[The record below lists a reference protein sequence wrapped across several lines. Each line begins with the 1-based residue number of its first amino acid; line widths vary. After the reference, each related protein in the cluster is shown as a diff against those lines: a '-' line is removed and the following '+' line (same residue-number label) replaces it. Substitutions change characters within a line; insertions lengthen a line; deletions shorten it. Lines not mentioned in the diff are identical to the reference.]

1 MEVSI
6 IVLCLLLS
14 AFFSGMEIAFVSS
27 NKVYLGIEKRQE
39 GLIGKILTKITEN
52 PSKFIASM
60 LVGNNI
66 TLVIYGFMMGD
77 LIIQI
82 IYPELITA
90 NGTVLELP
98 FQVLLIQTL
107 ISTLVILVTAEFLP
121 KVFFQIYAN
130 TFIKIFAV
138 PAYFFYQLLYVI
150 STFVIKIS
158 DFILKKVFKTVGDDT
173 QLFFSKVELGNF
185 ISEQMNAVEDKSS
198 VDSEIQIFQNALE
211 FSGVKARD
219 IMIPRTEIF
228 AVEIHDSVKELKALF
243 IETGF
248 SKILVYQ
255 SSLDDIIG
263 YVHSFEL
270 FKKPKTIKSVMI
282 SVEFV
287 PETMFIKDV
296 LDLLTKKR
304 KSIAIVLDEYGG
316 TSGMI
321 TVEDIVEE
329 LFGEIEDEHD
339 LDETLIEE
347 KLEENKYRFST
358 RLDVEYINETYQLSI
373 PEEDSY
379 STLGG
384 FIVNHT
390 KEIPLKGEQIII
402 ESFHFHVE
410 EATNKKIELV
420 VMTILD

>member
-6 IVLCLLLS
+6 IIICLLLS

-27 NKVYLGIEKRQE
+27 NKVYLGIEKLQE
-39 GLIGKILTKITEN
+39 GFVAKILTKITEK
-52 PSKFIASM
+52 PSMFIASM

-66 TLVIYGFMMGD
+66 ALVVYGFMMGD
-77 LIIQI
+77 LIIKLLFTD
-82 IYPELITA
+82 Y
-90 NGTVLELP
+90 LEIHNLP
-98 FQVLLIQTL
+98 FQILMIQTL
-107 ISTLVILVTAEFLP
+107 ISTAVILITAEFLP

-130 TFIKIFAV
+130 NCMKIFVV
-138 PAYFFYQLLYVI
+138 PAYFFYQLLYFI
-150 STFVIKIS
+150 SAFTIWIS
-158 DFILKKVFKTVGDDT
+158 DFVLKKVFKTQGDET

-185 ISEQMNAVEDKSS
+185 ISEQMNSVEDHES
-198 VDSEIQIFQNALE
+198 VDSEILMFQNALE
-211 FSGVKARD
+211 FSAVKARD
-219 IMIPRTEIF
+219 IMIPRTEIA
-228 AVEIHDSVKELKALF
+228 AVEIHDSVSEIKQLF
-243 IETGF
+243 IETGY
-248 SKILVYQ
+248 SKILVFQ

-270 FKKPKTIKSVMI
+270 FRKPKTIKSVMI
-282 SVEFV
+282 SVEFI

-304 KSIAIVLDEYGG
+304 KSVAIVLDEYGG

-339 LDETLIEE
+339 KDETLVEE
-347 KLEENKYRFST
+347 QINERQFRFST
-358 RLDVEYINETYQLSI
+358 RLDVEYINETYKLNI

-384 FIVNHT
+384 FIINHT
-390 KEIPLKGEQIII
+390 KEFPSKGEKISVQN
-402 ESFHFHVE
+402 FHFVIE
-410 EATNKKIELV
+410 EASNRKIELV
-420 VMTILD
+420 TLTITN